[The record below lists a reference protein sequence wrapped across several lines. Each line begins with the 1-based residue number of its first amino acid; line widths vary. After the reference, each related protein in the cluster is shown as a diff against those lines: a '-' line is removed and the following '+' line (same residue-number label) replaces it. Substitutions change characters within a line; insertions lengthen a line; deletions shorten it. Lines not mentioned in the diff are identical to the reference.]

1 MVLGFLTQ
9 LLIRQCGEL
18 KEEKVRALE
27 EKYGIHRGERIIIQ
41 EPQETRDETGRKKK
55 DKMIDRHMKVVD
67 LYRNFILL
75 EDKRGSVKASSGG
88 SSWRN
93 GRGETHGR

>member
-9 LLIRQCGEL
+9 LFDQAMWGIRR
-18 KEEKVRALE
+18 EEKVRALE

-75 EDKRGSVKASSGG
+75 EDKCGIRESFQ
-88 SSWRN
+88 WREFLEKWK
-93 GRGETHGR
+93 R